1 MIQAITRS
9 APSRAGDDP
18 SRRPKQ
24 LTVHAAHPFS
34 ECPDVVGHNRGE
46 EGHRQ
51 GEHPDGHTAEN
62 DPFLSRTADQQ
73 PSYGESGSVHREQ
86 QTVASVFPFLI
97 QLDNVFP

>member
-9 APSRAGDDP
+9 APSRAGD
-18 SRRPKQ
+18 
-24 LTVHAAHPFS
+24 
-34 ECPDVVGHNRGE
+34 
-46 EGHRQ
+46 
-51 GEHPDGHTAEN
+51 